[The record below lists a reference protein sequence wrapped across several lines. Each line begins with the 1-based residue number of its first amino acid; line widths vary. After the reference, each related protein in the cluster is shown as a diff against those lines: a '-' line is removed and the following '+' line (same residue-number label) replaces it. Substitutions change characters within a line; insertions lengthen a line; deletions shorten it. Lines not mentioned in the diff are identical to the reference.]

1 MSHCRVVDPTPLPP
15 AQLRALAV
23 AAGRELVWGL
33 RHVGRELKQWRQRA
47 EAIPDDTIR
56 RDALE
61 ALAHKR
67 TNTDGAAVFSTLVDG
82 RHLDLL
88 LLLAIYQAIWD
99 FLDSLG
105 ERHPTEANG
114 RELHLALVDA
124 LQPDAPLSNYYRHHP
139 WQDDGGYL
147 IALVESCRERC
158 RTLPSYELV
167 RPFVIQEAW
176 RAQVQ
181 ALNHLPDRNCRD
193 SSLERWASEEFA
205 ASPDVEWFELTAA
218 ASASLVI
225 LPLLALSA
233 RADVSSSEIAATHS
247 AYWPWVS
254 LATTMLDNYADQ
266 DDDVANGNHNYFTH
280 YRDSPSGVRRLCG
293 HIARAAQGTRDLP
306 NGERHAVIV
315 SAMVAMYI
323 SKECDGKPQTR
334 RARRALTRSGGSL
347 VRVLVPVLRAWRI
360 AYGQRAT

>member
-1 MSHCRVVDPTPLPP
+1 LI
-15 AQLRALAV
+15 
-23 AAGRELVWGL
+23 WGL
-33 RHVGRELKQWRQRA
+33 RNVARELRHWRRQA
-47 EAIPDDTIR
+47 EAIPDDVIR
-56 RDALE
+56 HDALD

-67 TNTDGAAVFSTLVDG
+67 TNTDGAAVFSTLLDG
-82 RHLDLL
+82 RHRDLL

-124 LQPDAPLSNYYRHHP
+124 LEPDSPLSDYYRHHP
-139 WQDDGGYL
+139 WHDDGGYL
-147 IALVESCRERC
+147 AALVESCRERC

-167 RPFVIQEAW
+167 RPLVVQEAW

-181 ALNHLPDRNCRD
+181 ALNHLPDRGCRD
-193 SSLERWASEEFA
+193 ASLEDWAKREFTA
-205 ASPDVEWFELTAA
+205 GDGVEWFELTAA

-233 RADVSSSEIAATHS
+233 RTDVTSSEVSATY
-247 AYWPWVS
+247 ATYWPWVS

-266 DDDVANGNHNYFTH
+266 DEDVANGNHNYFSH
-280 YRDSPSGVRRLCG
+280 YRDGTCGVSRLCN
-293 HIARAAQGTRDLP
+293 HIARATRGARGLP
-306 NGERHAVIV
+306 HGERHAVIV

-323 SKECDGKPQTR
+323 SKKSDGSARTR
-334 RARRALTRSGGSL
+334 RARRALTKSGGSL
-347 VRVLVPVLRAWRI
+347 VRVLVPILRAWRI
-360 AYGQRAT
+360 AYRQRST

>member
-1 MSHCRVVDPTPLPP
+1 MSRCRSVDPTPLTP
-15 AQLRALAV
+15 AQLRALIV
-23 AAGRELVWGL
+23 AAARELIWGL
-33 RHVGRELKQWRQRA
+33 RNVARELRKWRRRA
-47 EAIPDDTIR
+47 ESIPDHTIR
-56 RDALE
+56 HDALE

-67 TNTDGAAVFSTLVDG
+67 TNTDGAAVFSTLLDR
-82 RHLDLL
+82 RHHDLL

-124 LQPDAPLSNYYRHHP
+124 LQPDGPLANYYRHHP
-139 WQDDGGYL
+139 WCDDGGYL
-147 IALVESCRERC
+147 VALVESCRERC
-158 RTLPSYELV
+158 RMLPSYDLV
-167 RPFVIQEAW
+167 RPLVVREAW

-181 ALNHLPDRNCRD
+181 ALNHLPDRGCRD
-193 SSLERWASEEFA
+193 NSLEHWAKGEFA
-205 ASPDVEWFELTAA
+205 AGQEVEWFELTAA

-233 RADVSSSEIAATHS
+233 RADVSSSEVTATYA

-266 DDDVANGNHNYFTH
+266 DEDAASGNHNYFTH
-280 YRDSPSGVRRLCG
+280 YGNDMHGVSRLCT
-293 HIARAAQGTRDLP
+293 HITRATEGARALP
-306 NGERHAVIV
+306 HGERHAVIV

-323 SKECDGKPQTR
+323 SKEGDGSARTRRTR
-334 RARRALTRSGGSL
+334 RALARSGGSL
-347 VRVLVPVLRAWRI
+347 VRVLVPVLRVWRV
-360 AYGQRAT
+360 AYRQQST